1 MKKYIKHLVAM
12 IIFIALSV
20 AYFNPILKGKKLF
33 QSDIVQSKGMGKEIV
48 DYREAHN
55 GEETYWTNR
64 AFGGMPT
71 YQLGARFP
79 HNYIGKLDSALRFL
93 PRPADYLFIAFLSFY
108 VLLLVLKVD
117 YRLGILGAVAFGF
130 STYFI
135 IILGVGHNAKMQA
148 IAYLPLILA
157 GIFLV
162 FQKRYIIGF
171 IVATLGF
178 GLELHANHPQMFYYL
193 LISILLFGIFK
204 LIDAYKNK
212 TFKPFF
218 KAVGIL
224 TVALIFAIGMNAS
237 NFLTTYEYKNF
248 STRSD
253 SELTVDVNGDAVKK
267 QHGLDYDYIT
277 TYSYGKLETLD
288 LFIPRFMGGANHE
301 RLDEDSH
308 LYKFVKP
315 VMRTRGEALDFVR
328 HSPTYWGKQPIVAG
342 PAYIGAV
349 VIFLF
354 IFALFSYNGEY
365 KNWIITTSI
374 LVLLLSWGKNFSI
387 LTDFFIQYVPLYNI
401 FRAVSSIQVILE
413 LLVPLLAILGL
424 ANLVSNID
432 DKSKFLKPLYYSI
445 AITGGLALFF
455 ALFGTTIFDFEG
467 LNDKFYN
474 QFLTP
479 LKKDRRAI
487 FTADSF
493 RTLELL
499 IAAFGILYLYVKNK
513 LNTTLLA
520 TALGLLILIDMVG
533 VGRRYVDESNFERA
547 SKVDKPFQDKK
558 ADLQMAEDK
567 GYYRMYDFQG
577 GINSGRASY
586 FHQTIGGYHA
596 AKPRR
601 FQELYDFYI
610 GPAQKNLHVFNML
623 NLKYFVDESGDL
635 MRNPEANGAA
645 WFVKQIKF
653 VADAN
658 AEILA
663 LKDFDSKK
671 EAIVNTKFKKELET
685 VAQVNDTTATIKIV
699 SYEPNKLTYESSNNK
714 AQFAVF
720 SEMYYKNGWKATI
733 DGQEATIYP
742 VDYVLRGL
750 KIPAGKHKITFVF
763 DPQVVKTS
771 SRIALASSVL
781 FVLLVVGFILN
792 EKRKMKNS

>member
-20 AYFNPILKGKKLF
+20 AYFNPILKGKKIF

-135 IILGVGHNAKMQA
+135 IIIGVGHNAKMQA

-171 IVATLGF
+171 IIATLGF

-204 LIDAYKNK
+204 LIDAYNNK

-218 KAVGIL
+218 KAVGFL
-224 TVALIFAIGMNAS
+224 TIALIFAIGMNAS

-253 SELTVDVNGDAVKK
+253 SELTVDVNGDAVAK
-267 QHGLDYDYIT
+267 QHGLDYNYIT
-277 TYSYGKLETLD
+277 TYSYGKLESLD

-301 RLDEDSH
+301 RLGKGSQ

-328 HSPTYWGKQPIVAG
+328 HSPTYWGTQPIVAG

-354 IFALFSYNGEY
+354 IFALFSYKGNY
-365 KNWIITTSI
+365 KYWIIATSI
-374 LVLLLSWGKNFSI
+374 LVLLLSWGKNFPI
-387 LTDFFIQYVPLYNI
+387 LTDFFIKYVPLYNL
-401 FRAVSSIQVILE
+401 FRAVSSIQIILE
-413 LLVPLLAILGL
+413 LVVPLLAILGL
-424 ANLVSNID
+424 ANIVANLD
-432 DKSKFLKPLYYSI
+432 DKSKFLKPLYYSL

-455 ALFGTTIFDFEG
+455 ALFGTSLFDFKG
-467 LNDKFYN
+467 LNDQFYN
-474 QFLTP
+474 QFLAP
-479 LKKDRRAI
+479 LKKDRKAI

-493 RTLELL
+493 RTLALVV
-499 IAAFGILYLYVKNK
+499 ATFSILYLYIKNK

-520 TALGLLILIDMVG
+520 LALGFLILVDMVG
-533 VGRRYVDESNFERA
+533 VGRRYVDETNFERA
-547 SKVDKPFQDKK
+547 SKVDKPFQLKK
-558 ADLQMAEDK
+558 ADLQMAEDTS
-567 GYYRMYDFQG
+567 YYRMYDFQG

-601 FQELYDFYI
+601 FQELHSFYI
-610 GPAQKNLHVFNML
+610 APAQKNLQVFNML

-645 WFVKQIKF
+645 WFVKQLKF
-653 VADAN
+653 AKNAN
-658 AEILA
+658 EEILA

-671 EAIVNTKFKKELET
+671 EAILNTKYKTALEAVT
-685 VAQVNDTTATIKIV
+685 QVNDTTATIKIV
-699 SYEPNKLTYESSNNK
+699 SYQPNKLTYQSNSSK

-720 SEMYYKNGWKATI
+720 SEMYYKNGWKATL
-733 DGQEATIYP
+733 DGKETTIYP
-742 VDYVLRGL
+742 CDYVLRGL
-750 KIPAGKHKITFVF
+750 KIPAGKHTITFVF

-771 SRIALASSVL
+771 SQISLASSVL
-781 FVLLVVGFILN
+781 FMLLVIGFMY
-792 EKRKMKNS
+792 KMKKSDA